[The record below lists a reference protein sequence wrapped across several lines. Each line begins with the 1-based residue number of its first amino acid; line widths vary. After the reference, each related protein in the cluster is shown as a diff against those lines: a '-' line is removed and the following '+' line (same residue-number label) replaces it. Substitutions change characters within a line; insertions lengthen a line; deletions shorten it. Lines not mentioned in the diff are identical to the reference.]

1 MLLGGNH
8 SRDGER
14 RQRLRLVVDVLDLK
28 PDHGELV
35 GELFDGLVGVEMFLQ
50 PGQGEFHD
58 DRFPAGASCSLSS
71 LRRRVRVGA
80 LAATAVSTKLT
91 NSILPPGSGRRGV

>member
-8 SRDGER
+8 PRDGER
-14 RQRLRLVVDVLDLK
+14 RQRLRLVVDVLDLQ

-50 PGQGEFHD
+50 PGQGEFHFTTTSATTV
-58 DRFPAGASCSLSS
+58 RTSATEIINVSFAVRSSTASF
-71 LRRRVRVGA
+71 
-80 LAATAVSTKLT
+80 ATTFWASEYDGETC
-91 NSILPPGSGRRGV
+91 